1 MIVFYFQ
8 LIYWSCCENT
18 FCLQYVSLVC
28 IFFLILCSFISS
40 WESCFYWVDVFII
53 VFHGVKHLWE
63 CSLLWVIF
71 FCGLSS
77 ILLIHIPVPIDAC
90 VYMCV
95 CVCVHT
101 TFNLFPRIFRVM
113 DFSVDM
119 LHFFFFCL
127 FASSLP
133 SLSSCI
139 VLLMVCRSVLWVYGH
154 CSTALVLTPAP
165 YLKGW

>member
-119 LHFFFFCL
+119 LHFFFFVFLHLPCL
-127 FASSLP
+127 LFP
-133 SLSSCI
+133 
-139 VLLMVCRSVLWVYGH
+139 
-154 CSTALVLTPAP
+154 LV
-165 YLKGW
+165 